1 LACLAVASAAVASC
15 SPASLR
21 ATSPSATPAIP
32 ASAGPTLTQA
42 TAAQIDALM
51 RRAVAQQH
59 LAGISLAIGHN
70 GTVIFA
76 KGYGYRDLAKR
87 LPATPETIYNIASM
101 SKQFTA
107 ACVLLLQQD
116 GKLNI
121 DDHLSKYL
129 RGFPNGDKI
138 TIRQVLDHTSG
149 LTDYLDLVDNSK
161 LTPATVNAAIYKLKL
176 KFPPGS
182 KYEYSNSNYI
192 VAGLI
197 VTRVS
202 GMPFDEFVRKRIF
215 TPLGLRS
222 TSVGTSP
229 LDLPGGAVGYT
240 VVKGRTIPVDPNADS
255 ATTLDFPD
263 GAVNTTVLDLIT
275 WDYALDSGRVL
286 DPAMLKL
293 MFTPSGLRSDWPGGY
308 ALGVG
313 LDSVA
318 GHREVA
324 HTGDWTGFT
333 GENAT
338 LPDERFA
345 VVMVTNTDTFDWG
358 GKVDLIQRIIRLFYH

>member
-1 LACLAVASAAVASC
+1 M
-15 SPASLR
+15 
-21 ATSPSATPAIP
+21 TPAI
-32 ASAGPTLTQA
+32 
-42 TAAQIDALM
+42 AAQIDGLM

-76 KGYGYRDLAKR
+76 KGYGYRNLAKR

-129 RGFPNGDKI
+129 PGFQNGDKI
-138 TIRQVLDHTSG
+138 TIREVLDHTSG
-149 LTDYLDLVDNSK
+149 LTDYLDLLDNST
-161 LTPATVNAAIYKLKL
+161 LTPAKVDAAIYKLKL

-182 KYEYSNSNYI
+182 KYEYSNSNFI

-202 GMPFDEFVRKRIF
+202 GMPFDEFVRTRIF
-215 TPLGLRS
+215 TPLDLRS
-222 TSVGTSP
+222 TSIGTSP

-240 VVKGRTIPVDPNADS
+240 VVKGRTIPVDPKDDS
-255 ATTLDFPD
+255 AIILDFPD
-263 GAVNTTVLDLIT
+263 GGVNTTVLDLIK
-275 WDYALDSGRVL
+275 WDYALDSGRVI

-293 MFTPSGLRSDWPGGY
+293 MFTPSGRRSDWPGGY

-324 HTGDWTGFT
+324 HTGGWTGFT

-358 GKVDLIQRIIRLFYH
+358 GKVDLIQRIIGLFYH